1 MNTTESQFSNN
12 VKVIHDPME
21 ERGWHPEEREGRL
34 GAKVNAFDNTD
45 IQQAKEQRWD
55 EHAAKFKT
63 NEARKKGTLPVIKIR
78 SN

>member
-1 MNTTESQFSNN
+1 MNTNESQFSNN
-12 VKVIHDPME
+12 VKVIHNAME
-21 ERGWHPEEREGRL
+21 ERGWEPEEREGRL

-45 IQQAKEQRWD
+45 IQQAKERRWD

-63 NEARKKGTLPVIKIR
+63 NEARKKGTLPVVKIR